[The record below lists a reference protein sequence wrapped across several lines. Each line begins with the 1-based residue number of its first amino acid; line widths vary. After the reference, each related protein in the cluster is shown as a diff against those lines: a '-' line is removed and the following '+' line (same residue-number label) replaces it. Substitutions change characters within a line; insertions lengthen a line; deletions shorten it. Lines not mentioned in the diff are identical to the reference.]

1 MNELKIRLQKWLIEL
16 YKYRNKQPKDE
27 RRILVRYIEGKIE
40 TLENVLEI
48 IEEIE
53 KDGKENEK

>member
-1 MNELKIRLQKWLIEL
+1 MSELKMRIQKWLIEL
-16 YKYRNKQPKDE
+16 YKYKNKLPKDN

-40 TLENVLEI
+40 TLENVLEM

-53 KDGKENEK
+53 NDGKGT